1 MYYSFCMYIPFYT
14 FFLIV
19 IFKSFNLFSVNSTN
33 IQFNSFYTFKTF
45 SPFSLYI
52 PYVYLYTFLP
62 YISFYL
68 LSPNLTFY
76 IFYPFK
82 IYRIYLTDIQYISK
96 KQNKKNA
103 CWPKPNKKTVG
114 NASTMAPTK
123 NHHSKNWHH
132 EIYIQKYMC
141 RHWLKYWIL
150 WEPMH
155 HNLIRS
161 DTTNG

>member
-96 KQNKKNA
+96 KQNKKNKLKLSYENRRMIFYGKYILRI
-103 CWPKPNKKTVG
+103 CPFTGKESLLP
-114 NASTMAPTK
+114 
-123 NHHSKNWHH
+123 SKSCNTNVDG
-132 EIYIQKYMC
+132 
-141 RHWLKYWIL
+141 
-150 WEPMH
+150 PMTSK
-155 HNLIRS
+155 I
-161 DTTNG
+161 